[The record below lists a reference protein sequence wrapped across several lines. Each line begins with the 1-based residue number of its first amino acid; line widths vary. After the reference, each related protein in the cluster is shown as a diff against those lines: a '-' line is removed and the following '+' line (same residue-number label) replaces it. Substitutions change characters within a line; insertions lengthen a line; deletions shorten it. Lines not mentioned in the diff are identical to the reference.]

1 MNRVALF
8 VSLAVAALGVILLV
22 LYIREFEKT
31 ESGGERIRL
40 LVAKQNIDRGTP
52 ITEDNVDTK
61 EVPLAYV
68 EERAIKMAEKSKVI
82 GLKLSTP
89 IQPGQTIMWT
99 DLTTS
104 SEERRDLSSLITP
117 GRRGVAIRT
126 SRDDHG
132 IQLVKPG
139 DYVDVLV
146 VTQKQNQKCKAAIIL
161 QKILVLAKG
170 IETNPE
176 AQQDNQRAQQ
186 ERDSLLTL
194 SLQPSETQLLQVA
207 AEQGRLTVAIRNP
220 NDPRTG
226 EYPDVDC
233 AELDNAR
240 QASAGGRPAPTAKG
254 PEGPINLGDKKNGR

>member
-1 MNRVALF
+1 M
-8 VSLAVAALGVILLV
+8 SLVVAALGVLLLV

-40 LVAKQNIDRGTP
+40 LVAKTNIDRGAP
-52 ITEDNVDTK
+52 ITEDNIDTK

-68 EERAIKMAEKSKVI
+68 EERAIKMAEKSKVV
-82 GLKLSTP
+82 GLKLGTP

-132 IQLVKPG
+132 ILLVKPG
-139 DYVDVLV
+139 DYVDILV

-161 QKILVLAKG
+161 QRVLVLAKG
-170 IETNPE
+170 VETNPE
-176 AQQDNQRAQQ
+176 AQQDMQRTAQ

-194 SLQPSETQLLQVA
+194 SLSPSETQLLQVA

-220 NDPRTG
+220 EDPRVAD
-226 EYPDVDC
+226 YPDVDC
-233 AELDNAR
+233 TELDSIHA
-240 QASAGGRPAPTAKG
+240 QSVGASGTGTAAGTTT
-254 PEGPINLGDKKNGR
+254 GPIDISRNTGGAGNNRR